1 MFFTNFFCIFQC
13 FAYSK
18 SSYSNP
24 EFNWTMYTAM
34 PITFTLLVLNFV
46 FWKIVQPQL
55 RRQKEKEEQGL
66 MEKLLDE
73 KPDKTRDEYV
83 VSYAKEVVNEY
94 KEGYSRFLESIKN
107 QRLEEEVDDYLAS
120 LTAEHLPDTDEGL
133 KIEKLIEMAESEFDE
148 ATD

>member
-1 MFFTNFFCIFQC
+1 
-13 FAYSK
+13 
-18 SSYSNP
+18 
-24 EFNWTMYTAM
+24 
-34 PITFTLLVLNFV
+34 
-46 FWKIVQPQL
+46 
-55 RRQKEKEEQGL
+55 

-120 LTAEHLPDTDEGL
+120 LTAEHLPDKDEGL